1 MSLLSVD
8 EALTRILA
16 RVPAPSA
23 ETLPLAMALNRVLSE
38 PLLAAHNQPPFN
50 ASAMDGYA
58 VRAAD
63 VVPNQPLKLVGTSQA
78 GQRFVGLMAPGQC
91 VRIFT
96 GAPLPIGADAVIMQE
111 EATANGNGI
120 AFQKTPPVGRS
131 IRPIGNDFLKGQ
143 QLLPAGTILTPM
155 ALALAAAAN
164 QPRLPVTKLLRI
176 AVLATGDELV
186 LPGTVLGP
194 DQIVASNN
202 FGLVPMLSPYAERI
216 ADLGIVSDD
225 KKKIEATLLKAL
237 DAGVDVLVTTGGASV
252 GDHDHMQDVLI
263 DLGVTLDFWKINMRP
278 GKPLMF
284 GVRGKTLIFGLPGN
298 PVSALVTAALFI
310 KPALRQWLGCE
321 HPLGQRLRLPLAAPT
336 PPNTARRHFM
346 RAGLSTIDYGATAVF
361 PINETDSG
369 HTSSLAQ
376 AEVLIVQPENDP
388 GQPAG
393 TLVDII
399 PLNGF

>member
-1 MSLLSVD
+1 MISLEDARARILD
-8 EALTRILA
+8 ALT
-16 RVPAPSA
+16 PTPA
-23 ETLPLAMALNRVLSE
+23 ETLPLPAAWGRVLARPVLSRVT
-38 PLLAAHNQPPFN
+38 QPP
-50 ASAMDGYA
+50 ADVSAMDGYA

-111 EATANGNGI
+111 EATAHGNAI
-120 AFQKTPPVGRS
+120 SFQKTPPVGRS

-143 QLLPAGTILTPM
+143 QLLPAGTLLTPA

-164 QPRLPVTKLLRI
+164 QPRLPVTRQLRI

-202 FGLVPMLSPYAERI
+202 FGLVPMLSPYAQSI

-225 KKKIEATLLKAL
+225 KEKIETALLNAL

-252 GDHDHMQDVLI
+252 GDRDHMQDVLI

-310 KPALRQWLGCE
+310 RPALRQWLGCE
-321 HPLGQRLRLPLAAPT
+321 RPLGQRLRLPLAAPT
-336 PPNTARRHFM
+336 PPNTGRRHFM

-399 PLNGF
+399 TLNGF